1 MGEHMT
7 AAQHEGLVAELAKL
21 EGPGRAEMV
30 EAIKVARGHGDLSE
44 NFEYHA
50 AKDEQGL
57 LERRIAILRSR
68 LEEAVIVE
76 SAAADVVSVGAR
88 FVLEDDAGERIQAEL
103 SNLGGEGTVST
114 SSTLGK
120 VLLGKH
126 VGDTVT
132 VRAPGG
138 TWKARIIEIHVD

>member
-1 MGEHMT
+1 
-7 AAQHEGLVAELAKL
+7 
-21 EGPGRAEMV
+21 MV